1 MKEIKCLHLLKIL
14 NGNFNLKF
22 IKGDEFI
29 RRLFNKIIFMLKR
42 NQSLD
47 ALRGFAILTMV
58 LSGSIAF
65 GDVLPAWMYHAQVPP
80 PDHKFVRTLA
90 GITWVDL
97 VFPFFL
103 FAMGTAIPLALQKN
117 IKAKTGF
124 LQILLIAFR
133 RFFLLAF
140 FALFTHHL
148 MPWALAKEPTTQHF
162 LLSIAAFV
170 LVFFQLYDNK
180 NEKYKQLFLILKF
193 VSFAAA
199 LALLLLLPFKDGN
212 GFSFTNSDI
221 IIIVLANMAL
231 FGTIIWWLTKN
242 NPLLRI
248 GILPF
253 VMAIFLAA
261 KEPMEG
267 WAKMLY
273 SFNNIAG
280 YKIDWLYQ
288 FYFLKYLFIVIPGTF
303 AGEYFLKSLKPS
315 NTVVVE
321 NRNEILKVIAFL
333 SFAVVIS
340 NTVLLFGRHLFLNL
354 LLSAAIIFLIYY
366 LMKKLVRENY
376 LLMFSFLTAGAYL
389 LLLGLC
395 FEAYEAGIKKDHS
408 TYSYYFVT
416 SGLAF
421 FMLIG
426 FNGLALNKIGRGI
439 NNFLSLN
446 GRNPMVA
453 YIAGNLLLQPI
464 LHLTRAN
471 LLFDSMNVNPLLG
484 FLKGVLFTGIVSLIT
499 IFFTKKGWF
508 WKT

>member
-1 MKEIKCLHLLKIL
+1 MQQ
-14 NGNFNLKF
+14 
-22 IKGDEFI
+22 
-29 RRLFNKIIFMLKR
+29 R
-42 NQSLD
+42 NQTLD
-47 ALRGFAILTMV
+47 ALRGFAILAMV

-80 PDHKFVRTLA
+80 PDHTFVPTLA

-103 FAMGTAIPLALQKN
+103 FSMGAAIPLALQKN
-117 IKAKTGF
+117 VKAKSSF
-124 LQILLIAFR
+124 AEILFIAFR

-148 MPWALAKEPTTQHF
+148 MPWELAKEPTTQHF

-180 NEKYKQLFLILKF
+180 NEKYKQLFLILKL
-193 VSFAAA
+193 VSFSVA
-199 LALLLLLPFKDGN
+199 LALLFILPFKYGN

-261 KEPMEG
+261 NEPTEG
-267 WAKMLY
+267 WGKLLY
-273 SFNNIAG
+273 NFNNIAG

-288 FYFLKYLFIVIPGTF
+288 FYFLKYLFIVIPGTI
-303 AGEYFLKSLKPS
+303 AGEYFLRFAKTNTQNATDENSGLVKIISLLAF
-315 NTVVVE
+315 TLVV
-321 NRNEILKVIAFL
+321 
-333 SFAVVIS
+333 S
-340 NTVLLFGRHLFLNL
+340 NTVLLFGRYLLFNTIV
-354 LLSAAIIFLIYY
+354 SITLIMVLYY
-366 LMKKLVRENY
+366 LMKKLVKENNE
-376 LLMFSFLTAGAYL
+376 LMLHFFTAGAYL

-395 FEAYEAGIKKDHS
+395 FEAYEGGIKKDHS

-421 FMLIG
+421 FMIIG
-426 FNGLALNKIGRGI
+426 FNGLALNKIGKSI
-439 NNFLSLN
+439 NTFLSLN

-464 LHLTRAN
+464 LHLTNAN
-471 LLFDSMNVNPLLG
+471 VLFESMNMNPVLG
-484 FLKGVLFTGIVSLIT
+484 FLKGVLFTGIVSLVT
-499 IFFTKKGWF
+499 ILFTNKKWF

>member
-1 MKEIKCLHLLKIL
+1 MQQ
-14 NGNFNLKF
+14 
-22 IKGDEFI
+22 
-29 RRLFNKIIFMLKR
+29 R
-42 NQSLD
+42 NQTLD

-80 PDHKFVRTLA
+80 PDHKFIPTLA

-103 FAMGTAIPLALQKN
+103 FAMGAAIPLALQKN
-117 IKAKTGF
+117 VKANTGF
-124 LQILLIAFR
+124 VQILFIAFR

-148 MPWALAKEPTTQHF
+148 MPWQLAKEPLIEHF

-170 LVFFQLYDNK
+170 LVFFQLYDHK
-180 NEKYKQLFLILKF
+180 KEKYRQLFLVLKF
-193 VSFAAA
+193 VSFAIS
-199 LALLLLLPFKDGN
+199 LALLFVLPFKDGQ

-253 VMAIFLAA
+253 IMAIFLAA

-273 SFNNIAG
+273 NFNNIAG

-288 FYFLKYLFIVIPGTF
+288 FYFLKYLFIVIPGTI
-303 AGEYFLKSLKPS
+303 AGEYFLKFSKVDIK
-315 NTVVVE
+315 TVAE
-321 NRNEILKVIAFL
+321 NRYAILKVIAFL
-333 SFAVVIS
+333 SFALVIS
-340 NTVLLFGRHLFLNL
+340 NTVLLFARHLFLNVL
-354 LLSAAIIFLIYY
+354 LTVIIIFIIYI
-366 LMKKLVRENY
+366 LMKKLLKENNQ
-376 LLMFSFLTAGAYL
+376 LLFHFFTTGAYL
-389 LLLGLC
+389 LSLGLC
-395 FEAYEAGIKKDHS
+395 FEAYEGGIKKDHS
-408 TYSYYFVT
+408 TYSYYFVS

-426 FNGLALNKIGRGI
+426 FGGLALVKFGFHI

-464 LHLTRAN
+464 LHLSKAN
-471 LLFDSMNVNPLLG
+471 LLFNMMNVHPLLG

-499 IFFTKKGWF
+499 ILFTKRGWF
-508 WKT
+508 WKS

>member
-1 MKEIKCLHLLKIL
+1 MQQ
-14 NGNFNLKF
+14 
-22 IKGDEFI
+22 
-29 RRLFNKIIFMLKR
+29 R
-42 NQSLD
+42 NISLD
-47 ALRGFAILTMV
+47 ALRGYAILTMI

-65 GDVLPAWMYHAQVPP
+65 GDTLPAWMYHAQVPP
-80 PDHKFVRTLA
+80 PDHKFIPTIA

-103 FAMGTAIPLALQKN
+103 FSMGAAIPLALQKN
-117 IKAKTGF
+117 IKANSSF
-124 LQILLIAFR
+124 FQIVIIAFR

-170 LVFFQLYDNK
+170 LVFFQLYDYK
-180 NEKYKQLFLILKF
+180 NEKHERLFLILKF
-193 VSFAAA
+193 ISFTIA
-199 LALLLLLPFKDGN
+199 LALLFILPFKDGN

-253 VMAIFLAA
+253 VMAIFLVA
-261 KEPMEG
+261 KEPIEG

-273 SFNNIAG
+273 GFNNMAG

-303 AGEYFLKSLKPS
+303 AGEYLLKFARSN
-315 NTVVVE
+315 NTVFIE
-321 NRNEILKVIAFL
+321 NRNGILKIIAFL
-333 SFAVVIS
+333 SFALVVS
-340 NTVLLFGRHLFLNL
+340 NTVLLFGRHLLLNV
-354 LLSAAIIFLIYY
+354 LLSTAIIFLIYY
-366 LMKKLVRENY
+366 LMRKLVKENN
-376 LLMFSFLTAGAYL
+376 LLMFSFFTAGAYL

-395 FEAYEAGIKKDHS
+395 FEAYEGGIKKDHS

-426 FNGLALNKIGRGI
+426 FNGLALNKIGTSI
-439 NNFLSLN
+439 NTFFSLN

-464 LHLTRAN
+464 LHLTKAN
-471 LLFDSMNVNPLLG
+471 LLFDSMNVNPVLG

-499 IFFTKKGWF
+499 ILFTKKGWF
-508 WKT
+508 WKS

>member
-1 MKEIKCLHLLKIL
+1 MQQ
-14 NGNFNLKF
+14 
-22 IKGDEFI
+22 
-29 RRLFNKIIFMLKR
+29 R
-42 NQSLD
+42 NISLD
-47 ALRGFAILTMV
+47 ALRGYAILTMI

-65 GDVLPAWMYHAQVPP
+65 GDTLPAWMYHAQVPP
-80 PDHKFVRTLA
+80 PDHKFIPIIA

-103 FAMGTAIPLALQKN
+103 FSMGAAIPLALQKN
-117 IKAKTGF
+117 IKANAGF
-124 LQILLIAFR
+124 FQIVIIAFR

-170 LVFFQLYDNK
+170 LVFFQLYDYK
-180 NEKYKQLFLILKF
+180 NEKHQRLFLILKF
-193 VSFAAA
+193 ISFTIA
-199 LALLLLLPFKDGN
+199 LALLFILPFNDGN

-253 VMAIFLAA
+253 VMAIFLVA
-261 KEPMEG
+261 KEPIEG

-273 SFNNIAG
+273 GFNNVAG

-288 FYFLKYLFIVIPGTF
+288 FYFLKYLFIVIPGIF
-303 AGEYFLKSLKPS
+303 AGEYLLKFARSN
-315 NTVVVE
+315 NTVFIE
-321 NRNEILKVIAFL
+321 NRNGILKIIAFL
-333 SFAVVIS
+333 SFALVVS
-340 NTVLLFGRHLFLNL
+340 NTVLLFGRHLLFNV
-354 LLSAAIIFLIYY
+354 LLSTAIIFLIYY
-366 LMKKLVRENY
+366 LMRKLAKENN
-376 LLMFSFLTAGAYL
+376 LLMFSFFTAGAYL

-395 FEAYEAGIKKDHS
+395 FEAYEGGIKKDHS

-426 FNGLALNKIGRGI
+426 FNGLALNKIGTSI
-439 NNFLSLN
+439 NTFFSLN

-464 LHLTRAN
+464 LHLTKGN
-471 LLFDSMNVNPLLG
+471 LLFDSMNVNPVLG

-499 IFFTKKGWF
+499 ILFTKKGWF
-508 WKT
+508 WKS